1 MSDRSPPPGP
11 DDRNRYNDHWEERA
25 RRRNG
30 RWGEGGAWFGGVVLI
45 LIGGFFLLRNFGV
58 DMPDNWWAVFIL
70 IPAFGAFSAA
80 WSMYQRTG
88 EFTSGAIGAAAGG
101 VFLVLLAL
109 AFFIGLDIGKYWPV
123 ILIVLGAAAI
133 LGNLRRR

>member
-1 MSDRSPPPGP
+1 MSDASPPPGP
-11 DDRNRYNDHWEERA
+11 DDRNRYNDHWQA
-25 RRRNG
+25 RRRGG
-30 RWGEGGAWFGGVVLI
+30 RWGEGGGWFGGILLI
-45 LIGGFFLLRNFGV
+45 FIGGFFLLRNFGV

-80 WSMYQRTG
+80 WSMYRRSG
-88 EFTSGAIGAAAGG
+88 ELTSGAIGAAAGG

-123 ILIVLGAAAI
+123 ILIVLGAGA
-133 LGNLRRR
+133 LLSNLRRR